1 LWGYRISLKPVDPKQ
16 FGLNPRISLVEN
28 SNSIAIVIDRKSRII
43 MKDGKRILDQSSIIM
58 KKDKRSVFLL
68 TSAPVCGKTK
78 LFLSQNNIS
87 IKSLI

>member
-1 LWGYRISLKPVDPKQ
+1 LKAVDPKK

-28 SNSIAIVIDRKSRII
+28 NNSIGIVIDRKSRII

-58 KKDKRSVFLL
+58 KKDKRPVFLL
-68 TSAPVCGKTK
+68 TSAPICGKTK

>member
-1 LWGYRISLKPVDPKQ
+1 LKPVDPKQ

-68 TSAPVCGKTK
+68 TSAPICGKTK